1 MGLLRTTGHRFHLSF
16 RNTLWPR
23 VVIKMRYWKTW
34 ETAGLHGSRISPSV
48 CCLGKFIIL
57 QSNKYSA
64 AVLSGSDCK
73 TQNTF
78 LVFSHL
84 HGISLQKKH
93 TKKTKHT
100 HKPGNHII
108 DPPVRA
114 LIKSVFL
121 HKHHA
126 AHTNTVKSGGDDTI
140 MKMSH
145 MSPCFCGLPRMCSA
159 NRRIHIPTHIP
170 MAPPLSG
177 SSLITWERDE
187 YIGLNR
193 DDKDQACN
201 FWKSHSGPH

>member
-1 MGLLRTTGHRFHLSF
+1 
-16 RNTLWPR
+16 
-23 VVIKMRYWKTW
+23 MRYWKTR
-34 ETAGLHGSRISPSV
+34 ELHGSRISPSV

-64 AVLSGSDCK
+64 AVLSGSDSK
-73 TQNTF
+73 TQNT
-78 LVFSHL
+78 LIAFSHL
-84 HGISLQKKH
+84 LSISK
-93 TKKTKHT
+93 TKQNKKHT

-126 AHTNTVKSGGDDTI
+126 AHTNTVKSGADDTI
-140 MKMSH
+140 RQMSH
-145 MSPCFCGLPRMCSA
+145 TSPCFRCLPRMCSA